1 MIKFDFIFFTKLILY
16 ILVPVILV
24 VGIGSFL
31 TKKYSKRVSKNNI
44 SYYNYTMDYLSALI
58 AIVVVIVLLVIVGCF
73 SFYFAHAMRIKHV
86 ITGNEIV
93 YYIVLFTPIV
103 PLTFLLFYVRKL
115 ITAYFGRKN
124 STNSE
129 R

>member
-73 SFYFAHAMRIKHV
+73 SFYFAHVMRIKHV

-103 PLTFLLFYVRKL
+103 PLTFLLFYARKL

-124 STNSE
+124 SANSE